1 MTKTMTAAAALLLG
15 VALAASAQANST
27 MRQSANPTQQTAQT
41 GATTAPQIAK
51 KRTVSKRM
59 AIRHVASKRTG
70 QKLAT
75 AKLTHRGKLQ
85 QTARLHRRG
94 GIGQQQSSAIGSST
108 MPRDNTLNTLP
119 PTTNQPLAGSGS
131 SMLPQDQSTTLP
143 SQRLIQPLNQAPI
156 R

>member
-27 MRQSANPTQQTAQT
+27 MRQSANPEQQTAQT
-41 GATTAPQIAK
+41 GTTTAPQIAK
-51 KRTVSKRM
+51 KRIVAKRM
-59 AIRHVASKRTG
+59 AIHHVASKRTG
-70 QKLAT
+70 HKLMT

-85 QTARLHRRG
+85 QARLHRRG
-94 GIGQQQSSAIGSST
+94 LSHQQQSTEVGSST

-119 PTTNQPLAGSGS
+119 PTTSQPLAGSGS
-131 SMLPQDQSTTLP
+131 SMLPQGQNTTLP
-143 SQRLIQPLNQAPI
+143 SQQLNQPLNPAPI